1 MNPFH
6 LITDSTA
13 DLPAQYYKE
22 HQVECMPFT
31 YILEDTPHTDVPGE
45 TDLTAIKRYVKAL
58 CRRRPI
64 SIMRPSCRLWC
75 P

>member
-31 YILEDTPHTDVPGE
+31 YSIPTYPE
-45 TDLTAIKRYVKAL
+45 
-58 CRRRPI
+58 RRI
-64 SIMRPSCRLWC
+64 
-75 P
+75 